1 MKVLH
6 VTTSSKGGAGI
17 AAIRLHEALHKY
29 NVKSAFVSANLAID
43 YNNKI
48 ISNSFFAYKRP
59 NYFKKILNKLKKYYK
74 KSEKEYFEKELKLLT
89 NKINCEIATLPFSN
103 YQLQNHPLYL
113 EADIINLHW
122 IDGIVD
128 YPTFFSKSNKPII
141 WTFHDMN
148 PFMGIFHYHN
158 DEVRNI
164 EIASS
169 LNFKIKEIKK
179 NAITKVKNGVVVT
192 PSNWL
197 LEEAKKNQVF
207 SNFDKF
213 CVPNSIDLDVFKV
226 NDKNKLRDKYNI
238 DKNDFA
244 ILFVSDSLT
253 NNRKGYDL
261 LVEAL
266 MLLKNQE
273 VTLLTIGKG
282 SLPFI
287 ENHKVIYLGEIY
299 SSSKMAECYSLADA
313 FVLPSREDNLPNVM
327 LESFACGLPLV
338 GFKVGGISE
347 HVIENHT
354 GVLAKEISAQSLAEA
369 IINMKNNYA
378 NYNTQIIR
386 KYAED
391 SFNFQKQ
398 ADSYLDLYDFILKQ
412 SGKV

>member
-1 MKVLH
+1 
-6 VTTSSKGGAGI
+6 
-17 AAIRLHEALHKY
+17 
-29 NVKSAFVSANLAID
+29 
-43 YNNKI
+43 
-48 ISNSFFAYKRP
+48 
-59 NYFKKILNKLKKYYK
+59 
-74 KSEKEYFEKELKLLT
+74 
-89 NKINCEIATLPFSN
+89 
-103 YQLQNHPLYL
+103 
-113 EADIINLHW
+113 
-122 IDGIVD
+122 
-128 YPTFFSKSNKPII
+128 
-141 WTFHDMN
+141 MN